1 MKDQSHPLVLL
12 GYPFDTNH
20 RKLLIDKWA
29 ELYGFYD
36 HPSDPTKD
44 FNDFSNSDAQLNNYM
59 PLNPMDQQF
68 WKDTNW

>member
-1 MKDQSHPLVLL
+1 MGWRIV
-12 GYPFDTNH
+12 
-20 RKLLIDKWA
+20 R
-29 ELYGFYD
+29 FYD

-59 PLNPMDQQF
+59 PLNPIDQQF